1 MRFTAR
7 RLIASLS
14 VLGLLAAQSTAFAA
28 DEQKKVEFFEGKEF
42 AGASES
48 AKDDTTID
56 LTKSKVSTDGLSSIK
71 VPYGYI
77 VKLTE
82 KSGHESILLSE
93 GNYNDLGKFGWDNY
107 AATAEVKHYSAL
119 EYELQAA
126 RVQKV
131 KEVVSAREK
140 ELNTALRGDA
150 IAQKTDVGV
159 DNLRVE
165 PVEGNHEEKTELIF
179 TGNTRLTNTTDQKQ
193 TLTSQAFDFA
203 ESNTISATTTNS
215 IGTSV
220 SASATFNIPIVGSL
234 NTTISTQY
242 NFSKADTKSESKT
255 VTYKIPSQSIT
266 LEPGQTV
273 EVRARLEKVKTAGKV
288 RLIGDVNGTESGYVN
303 LQKLVG
309 DIGLV
314 PTPDHKLT
322 TGLVYKWKNF
332 EQKPYELSFSNQH
345 VEGEGTYQAECG
357 SNLYIDVVDVSTN
370 KVQTVQANATETQGD
385 RSANGSS
392 KDAVE
397 LTANAGTFDMTT

>member
-1 MRFTAR
+1 M
-7 RLIASLS
+7 
-14 VLGLLAAQSTAFAA
+14 
-28 DEQKKVEFFEGKEF
+28 
-42 AGASES
+42 
-48 AKDDTTID
+48 
-56 LTKSKVSTDGLSSIK
+56 SSIK

-203 ESNTISATTTNS
+203 REQHDF
-215 IGTSV
+215 GDHHQLDRY
-220 SASATFNIPIVGSL
+220 FGFGFCNI
-234 NTTISTQY
+234 QY
-242 NFSKADTKSESKT
+242 PDGRQSEYNHFHP
-255 VTYKIPSQSIT
+255 VQLLQGRYK
-266 LEPGQTV
+266 E
-273 EVRARLEKVKTAGKV
+273 
-288 RLIGDVNGTESGYVN
+288 
-303 LQKLVG
+303 
-309 DIGLV
+309 
-314 PTPDHKLT
+314 
-322 TGLVYKWKNF
+322 
-332 EQKPYELSFSNQH
+332 
-345 VEGEGTYQAECG
+345 
-357 SNLYIDVVDVSTN
+357 
-370 KVQTVQANATETQGD
+370 
-385 RSANGSS
+385 
-392 KDAVE
+392 
-397 LTANAGTFDMTT
+397 